1 MDVSPTN
8 RRANEPRAWVPVAAV
23 LAVAAAAV
31 ATTWFTMRPM
41 EYSGRPAQPLEQEVV
56 TAPPLS
62 VPDTS
67 VVGGPPAPRT
77 CEHCGVV
84 ESVAVVD
91 GHSAYQLRV
100 RMHDGRMQTLK
111 QAQPVVAGVQ
121 VLVENG
127 VARPLRAPLQS

>member
-1 MDVSPTN
+1 MDASTN
-8 RRANEPRAWVPVAAV
+8 RRPDAPRAWVPAAAV

-41 EYSGRPAQPLEQEVV
+41 DDSGRPARPLEHAVV

-67 VVGGPPAPRT
+67 VLGGPPAPAA

-84 ESVAVVD
+84 ESVAVLD
-91 GHSAYQLRV
+91 GHGAYQLRV
-100 RMHDGRMQTLK
+100 RMRDGRLQTLK
-111 QAQPVVAGVQ
+111 QAQPVVAGAQ

-127 VARPLRAPLQS
+127 VARPVRPPLQS